1 MITEP
6 KRYNIY
12 IDYKGYQIDPGSYRV
27 FPAPLMGTK
36 FATGRTA
43 YSNLDFWQVG
53 ALTDFTHGLNQ
64 KFLVDPSQYYM
75 SEGIN
80 VSKEGELNLERD
92 LETQAFPAGV
102 GYVTARYRARDKLYL
117 GTSTGKVVV
126 TSNGTHFTT
135 EQDTGTG
142 KIYGFFELKGEDQPE
157 KLIACKG
164 AEASW
169 CKIDSNWVTLAAVTT
184 GTATFTKDSTLVTLA
199 GGKWNETVIGRRISL
214 TGGTKYVIESRSNST
229 KIVLSEPFTGN
240 TKSAAY
246 EIEAVIDL
254 YWTMVESNYAF
265 GMFNDGIR
273 QSTNGTSWI
282 PYPPDPLW
290 ELPLSEGVALN
301 AQPIQRGFLIGA
313 ERGLW
318 VFIGGGSA
326 VNLWL
331 FPEFASPNNF
341 RGMDKFGIYGVFSI
355 EGQGLFYTD
364 GAGVFP
370 TNLNWQEEPLSI
382 TSCKSILTS
391 GWDMFALVSDGTD
404 WYLARCNMIN
414 IKAPKYWWIV
424 KKLSKEPQSL
434 STFNK
439 NSVYI
444 HYLDGTCKKYDKLE
458 GPYQSTGY
466 ITTPLIDEN
475 MILLQKL
482 YKAVSFIAS
491 RFPRKTSVDLG
502 YRLNDFDA
510 FTSETTTSDG
520 SKLYG
525 DFSLPNPTKDNR
537 IQVKMTLNTTRTDE
551 SPVVTD
557 LCWKYILERPTEE
570 ITRKKAFNFTLLAED
585 ELEKLDG
592 DGEEL
597 GLSLPRSRSDILT
610 DLWATRDKQE
620 ILNYVGADNELRDAF
635 VIRYKGAGSSC
646 IMKIDNTNEQITFT
660 VDDVLNQTIDCT
672 NKKVREIVTEI
683 NALGDYAA
691 KIETG
696 LDQEPDGKDLFPVAD
711 VETKGG
717 AQVYYGTDIH
727 SVIFNPQAPGQYKLA
742 LEGRGSDRVQL
753 SFREA

>member
-12 IDYKGYQIDPGSYRV
+12 IDYKGYQIDPASYRV

-80 VSKEGELNLERD
+80 VAKEGEMNLERD
-92 LETQAFPAGV
+92 LEAQAFPAAV

-117 GTSTGKVVV
+117 GTSTGKIIV
-126 TSNGTHFTT
+126 TTNGTHFTT

-142 KIYGFFELKGEDQPE
+142 KIYGFSELKGEDQPE
-157 KLIACKG
+157 KIIASKG

-184 GTATFTKDSTLVTLA
+184 GTAAFTEGSTLVTLT
-199 GGKWNETVIGRRISL
+199 GGTWNETVVGRRISL
-214 TGGTKYVIESRSNST
+214 TNGNKYVIASRVNAT
-229 KIVLSEPFTGN
+229 KVLISEDFAE
-240 TKSAAY
+240 KSKSGVY

-265 GMFNDGIR
+265 GMFDDGIR
-273 QSTNGTSWI
+273 QSTNGVTWI

-290 ELPLSEGVALN
+290 ELPTSEGVALN

-318 VFIGGGSA
+318 CFIGGGSA
-326 VNLWL
+326 VNLWM
-331 FPEFASPNNF
+331 FPEFASANNF
-341 RGMDKFGIYGVFSI
+341 RGMDKFGIYGVVSV

-414 IKAPKYWWIV
+414 ENAPKYWWIV
-424 KKLSKEPQSL
+424 KKLSKEPEFL
-434 STFNK
+434 STYSK
-439 NSVYI
+439 NHVYI
-444 HYLDGTCKKYDKLE
+444 HYTDGTCKKYNKID
-458 GPYQSTGY
+458 GPFQTTGY
-466 ITTPLIDEN
+466 ITTPLMDEN

-482 YKAVSFIAS
+482 YKALSFVCS
-491 RFPRKTSVDLG
+491 RFPAKTSIDLAF
-502 YRLNDFDA
+502 RLNDSGA
-510 FTSETTTSDG
+510 YTSKTVTADG
-520 SKLYG
+520 SQLYG
-525 DFSLPNPTKDNR
+525 DFSLANPTKDNR
-537 IQVKMTLNTTRTDE
+537 IQIKCTLNTTRTDL

-570 ITRKKAFNFTLLAED
+570 LTRKKAFSFTLLAED
-585 ELEKLDG
+585 ELEKQDG

-597 GLSLPRSRSDILT
+597 GLSLPRTRSDILT

-620 ILNYVGADNELRDAF
+620 ILNYVGADNEIHDAF
-635 VIRYKGAGSSC
+635 VVRYKGAGASC
-646 IMKIDNTNEQITFT
+646 IMKIDRTNEQITFT
-660 VDDVLNQTIDCT
+660 VDDVLDQTIDCT
-672 NKKVREIVTEI
+672 DKKVREIATEI
-683 NALGDYAA
+683 DALGDYAA
-691 KIETG
+691 TIETG
-696 LDQEPDGKDLFPVAD
+696 LEQEPDGKDLFPVED
-711 VETKGG
+711 SEIKGG
-717 AQVYYGTDIH
+717 GQVYYGTDIH
-727 SVIFNPQAPGQYKLA
+727 AVIFNPQAPGQFKIA